1 MFYRLGRQASL
12 PAAVFA
18 VAAMLLVPRLF
29 AHLHFASFDGPLTSC
44 WILAWAA
51 FDPACRRAGWAVPF
65 GIALGMTLSAKATGW
80 LAPAPFVVWAACYR
94 DRAAAKALALG
105 LPVAVLTFY
114 VLNPP
119 LWHDPIDGMR
129 TFFELNLHRAAQG
142 WNIPTQFF
150 GRMYDLDHPLP
161 WYNTLVWTAVT
172 VPLPLLA
179 LFVPGMA
186 SVLRRPGCNR
196 AGMLLVANW
205 LVLVVARAL
214 PGAPPHDGVRLFL
227 PSFAFLAALAGLGAA
242 GLLGTARK
250 QRLPISARVARPERS
265 EGRGLPIHHA
275 LRPSGRA
282 TLSLFLIPNPQSLIP
297 LLLCLA
303 AATSLVWYAPHWLSY
318 YNLAI
323 GGLRGA
329 TALGME
335 PTYYWDG
342 LDDSVLDWL
351 RQNTPEGEKVRF
363 AAGPSE
369 NLALMRQWGTLR
381 RDFDANTPGRFRWY
395 VLQRRPSA
403 WQPADRWLIEHGT
416 PSFRNMPRS
425 GGIGPWRLDV
435 ALVEVYAYRE
445 YLRAQMA
452 TIDLDKSSSP

>member
-1 MFYRLGRQASL
+1 
-12 PAAVFA
+12 
-18 VAAMLLVPRLF
+18 
-29 AHLHFASFDGPLTSC
+29 
-44 WILAWAA
+44 
-51 FDPACRRAGWAVPF
+51 
-65 GIALGMTLSAKATGW
+65 
-80 LAPAPFVVWAACYR
+80 
-94 DRAAAKALALG
+94 
-105 LPVAVLTFY
+105 
-114 VLNPP
+114 
-119 LWHDPIDGMR
+119 
-129 TFFELNLHRAAQG
+129 
-142 WNIPTQFF
+142 
-150 GRMYDLDHPLP
+150 
-161 WYNTLVWTAVT
+161 
-172 VPLPLLA
+172 
-179 LFVPGMA
+179 
-186 SVLRRPGCNR
+186 
-196 AGMLLVANW
+196 
-205 LVLVVARAL
+205 
-214 PGAPPHDGVRLFL
+214 
-227 PSFAFLAALAGLGAA
+227 
-242 GLLGTARK
+242 
-250 QRLPISARVARPERS
+250 
-265 EGRGLPIHHA
+265 
-275 LRPSGRA
+275 
-282 TLSLFLIPNPQSLIP
+282 
-297 LLLCLA
+297 
-303 AATSLVWYAPHWLSY
+303 LSY

-351 RQNTPEGEKVRF
+351 HQNTSEGEKVRF

-435 ALVEVYAYRE
+435 ALVEVYAYQE